1 MNEMTNYEEVEG
13 IDASTYAGKAAKAVK
28 TKVRG
33 IMGDNLISFTL
44 IDFISFMLLNNEFI
58 SKGIII
64 TDSNKEECYIKIIET
79 GDENLINNLEKYLT
93 LKDNI
98 KKIEKN
104 KDEYSSIINQLQLLT
119 DYNDNNAV
127 NSIIQEYLRR

>member
-1 MNEMTNYEEVEG
+1 MTNYKEIEG

-119 DYNDNNAV
+119 DYDDSNAV

>member
-1 MNEMTNYEEVEG
+1 MKEMTNYKEIEG

-119 DYNDNNAV
+119 DYDDSNAV

>member
-1 MNEMTNYEEVEG
+1 MTNYEEVEG

>member
-1 MNEMTNYEEVEG
+1 MTNYEEVEG
-13 IDASTYAGKAAKAVK
+13 IDSSTYAGKAAKAVK

-44 IDFISFMLLNNEFI
+44 IDFVSFMLLNNEFI

-104 KDEYSSIINQLQLLT
+104 KDEYSSIINRLQLLT
-119 DYNDNNAV
+119 DYNDNDAV